1 MTKSG
6 NPSDTDRLRKLYEKG
21 IPAARA
27 ATSYKMPTIIINFN
41 CSLILI
47 LPYQSAFFETNKN
60 SNIFSTLK
68 TIPEFL
74 FAPTAN

>member
-21 IPAARA
+21 MPAARA
-27 ATSYKMPTIIINFN
+27 ATSNKMPTMIIINFS

-47 LPYQSAFFETNKN
+47 YQSTFFETNKN
-60 SNIFSTLK
+60 NNIFSTLK
-68 TIPEFL
+68 TIQKFL